1 MHKQPNI
8 LIAEDDVDDRFMLK
22 EAFEE
27 IGAGQ
32 TLSFVEDGM
41 ELMDYLL
48 RREKYLT
55 RKNHLPS
62 LILLDL
68 NMPKKDGR
76 EAIHEIKNHQDLWHI
91 PIVIFTTS
99 KSQEDLQQAY
109 KLGAS
114 CFIVKPVRF
123 EGLLEIIR
131 TFKKFWFEVASLPV
145 I

>member
-1 MHKQPNI
+1 MSKYPHI
-8 LIAEDDVDDRFMLK
+8 LIAEDDIDDRFMLK

-27 IGAGQ
+27 TGTLQ

-48 RREKYLT
+48 KRGKHLD
-55 RKNHLPS
+55 RKNRLPG

-76 EAIHEIKNHQDLWHI
+76 EAISEIKNNPEFCHI

-99 KSQEDLQQAY
+99 KSQEDMQQAY
-109 KLGAS
+109 MLGAS
-114 CFIVKPVRF
+114 CFIVKPVSF